1 MLVLVGNVSIL
12 RRRVVGTLT
21 RSVSLLQSSSEVG
34 LSEVSVSEGESSS
47 LFSEVIAALRRLVF
61 LRVLLLCTLLL
72 GFELETLFEAWVCR
86 LLLFDVEAVV
96 FLLVAILLVVVF
108 VFLVVVEASVSSS
121 LCSSLTDLIDLITLL
136 LLLVVEEEV
145 FRLVGVLEDLKVA
158 TILMFRFLFFP
169 LYFFL
174 VKISN
179 DFNL

>member
-1 MLVLVGNVSIL
+1 MLVLVANVCIL

-21 RSVSLLQSSSEVG
+21 RSVSLVQSSSEVG

-47 LFSEVIAALRRLVF
+47 LFSEVIAALRRRVF
-61 LRVLLLCTLLL
+61 LQVLLWCTLLL
-72 GFELETLFEAWVCR
+72 GFELETLFEAWGCR
-86 LLLFDVEAVV
+86 VLLLDVEAVV

-108 VFLVVVEASVSSS
+108 VLVVVEASVSSS
-121 LCSSLTDLIDLITLL
+121 LCCSLTDLIDLITLL